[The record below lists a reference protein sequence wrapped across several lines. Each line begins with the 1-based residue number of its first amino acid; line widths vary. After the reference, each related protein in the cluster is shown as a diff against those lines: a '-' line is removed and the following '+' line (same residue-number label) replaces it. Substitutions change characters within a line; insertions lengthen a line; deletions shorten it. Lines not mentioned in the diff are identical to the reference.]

1 MDQNP
6 KIVFQKLV
14 TDQDFIEWVKNP
26 TPESDRYWEKYVLE
40 NPDIS
45 NEIRRARYIIQR
57 LQPEQKEISRETIQ
71 SIWNNVNNKKGHKF
85 RRLNIPTGWL
95 VAASV
100 IILVGLGS
108 LLFFQVYEKDTSIE
122 YKSFAKIQPQGNEV
136 KLILSDQSEKL
147 IQSKEPAIEYNR
159 NGEIKVDSESLS
171 AVSDPEKDKSREAFN
186 QLVVP
191 KGKRSSL
198 TLSDGSRI
206 FLNSGSRVIYPV
218 VFGRKTREIYVEGEM
233 YLQVAKNPDW
243 PFIVVTDQMKVK
255 VLGTEFNVKAYPDET
270 SSSVVLV
277 KGSVQAIVR
286 SGKIVMKENEMLT
299 LSGPTGETSVRK
311 VDVLPYVSWKDGWM
325 YCNNERMESVAQ
337 KLSRYYDIRVTFKDP
352 QVRDLMVIGK
362 LDLKSEYR
370 QVFDV
375 LGYIASVKYTENE
388 GNIIISMK

>member
-6 KIVFQKLV
+6 KIEFQKLV

-26 TPESDRYWEKYVLE
+26 TPESERYWEKYILE
-40 NPDIS
+40 NPALSD
-45 NEIRRARYIIQR
+45 EIRRARYIIQR

-71 SIWNNVNNKKGHKF
+71 SVWNNINNKKGHKF
-85 RRLNIPTGWL
+85 RRLNIPAGWL

-100 IILVGLGS
+100 VILVGLS
-108 LLFFQVYEKDTSIE
+108 NLLFFLVYHKDTSVE

-136 KLILSDQSEKL
+136 KLILSDRTEKL
-147 IQSKEPAIEYNR
+147 IQSKDPAIEYNR
-159 NGEIKVDSESLS
+159 NGEIQVDSESFS
-171 AVSDPEKDKSREAFN
+171 DVSDPEKDKSGEAFN

-198 TLSDGSRI
+198 TLSDGTRI
-206 FLNSGSRVIYPV
+206 SLNSGSRVIYPV
-218 VFGRKTREIYVEGEM
+218 VFGKKTREIYIEGEM
-233 YLQVAKNPDW
+233 YLQVAGNQDW
-243 PFIVVTDQMKVK
+243 PFVVVTDQMKVK
-255 VLGTEFNVKAYPDET
+255 VLGTEFNVKSYPDET
-270 SSSVVLV
+270 VSSVVLV

-299 LSGPTGETSVRK
+299 LSGQTGETSVKK

-325 YCNNERMESVAQ
+325 YCNNERMESVAK

-375 LGYIASVKYTENE
+375 LGYIASVKYTEND

>member
-6 KIVFQKLV
+6 KIEFQKLV
-14 TDQDFIEWVKNP
+14 TDHDFIDWVRNP
-26 TPESDRYWEKYVLE
+26 TPESDRYWGKYILE
-40 NPDIS
+40 HPS
-45 NEIRRARYIIQR
+45 LSEEINRARYIIQR
-57 LQPEQKEISRETIQ
+57 LQLEQKEIDRETIQ
-71 SIWNNVNNKKGHKF
+71 SIWNNVNHKKGRHVRK
-85 RRLNIPTGWL
+85 LNMSAGWWI
-95 VAASV
+95 AASV
-100 IILVGLGS
+100 ALLVGLGS
-108 LLFFQVYEKDTSIE
+108 LFIFQSYEKDTSVE

-136 KLILSDQSEKL
+136 KLILSDHTEKL
-147 IQSKEPAIEYNR
+147 IQSKEPAITYNL
-159 NGEIKVDSESLS
+159 NGVIQVDSISLS
-171 AVSDPEKDKSREAFN
+171 AVPDAGKDETGEVFN

-218 VFGRKTREIYVEGEM
+218 VFGRKTREIYIEGEM
-233 YLQVAKNPDW
+233 YLQVAKKPDW
-243 PFIVVTDQMKVK
+243 PFVVVTDQMKVK
-255 VLGTEFNVKAYPDET
+255 VLGTEFNVKSYPDET
-270 SSSVVLV
+270 VSSVVLV

-299 LSGPTGETSVRK
+299 LSGQTGETSVKK

-325 YCNNERMESVAQ
+325 YCNNERMESVAI

-375 LGYIASVKYTENE
+375 LGYIASVKYTEND